1 MRQPNKAQK
10 TRKADSKEKE
20 KIDCH
25 ATAAAAARNDRKTA
39 PSKKQILA
47 TTPHSHCE
55 TSAGSRGN
63 PKKADSRRNAKNVGE
78 QPKDSRSNKTA
89 PKPTPEPSQAQSA
102 KSATILSEQPKDSR
116 ILEIESGLCKPRK
129 EIRLEC
135 LSTQR
140 GEAIADSSPKAESSS
155 PKPTPAQ
162 TDILTCL
169 ANLSTD
175 EVFTPPHIVNAMLD
189 LLPQELFS
197 DPSATFLDPACK
209 SGVFLREI
217 ARRLMLGLE
226 PHFPEPSERIAH
238 ILTHQLYGIAITELT
253 ALLSRRTL
261 YGSKDVHNPTYSI
274 PKKSGAALPQ
284 GGNIYYAPTPHS
296 FKNAKCT
303 YCGASQSQYDR
314 DSTLESH
321 AYAFIHELEP
331 LEEFFASVKAP
342 SPSSQAEAALSP
354 SLRDLRQQGVAK
366 QGAAAASLVIHKS
379 TQVDSKAVNSA
390 SAESMDCHAANA
402 ARNDKQSHPQGDTM
416 SFSVVIGNP
425 PYQLITGKEASNNA
439 VPIYN
444 RFIQRAK
451 ELNPNHIVFI
461 IPSRWMVGGIGL
473 DSFRQEMINDS
484 HIKTIID
491 YEDSKACFPDNNIDG
506 GICILHREQAY
517 TGKID
522 YTFTSNNGTTHTSKR
537 TLHNPYSKFIIRN
550 GAVLEIL
557 DKILANTQDK
567 FSSIVSS
574 ISPFGIPTFLFNEP
588 ERFPNAN
595 LQDTPFLHS
604 VKIYGVKGHKGG
616 GKESFRL
623 CA

>member
-1 MRQPNKAQK
+1 MKQPNKAQK
-10 TRKADSKEKE
+10 TRKVDSNSSSLRGDTALSPSLRADEIGVAKQGAAAASLVIHKQQKQKGTKADSSVKM
-20 KIDCH
+20 DCH
-25 ATAAAAARNDRKTA
+25 ADKSARNDRKTA

-63 PKKADSRRNAKNVGE
+63 PKKADSRSNKPPKATILQTPQSKQAEVVFDSESQAAGFTDDFVGCQGGGEGIYLSGNE
-78 QPKDSRSNKTA
+78 QAPAADSRKSA
-89 PKPTPEPSQAQSA
+89 AKPTPETQKAQSTNE
-102 KSATILSEQPKDSR
+102 KQT
-116 ILEIESGLCKPRK
+116 
-129 EIRLEC
+129 
-135 LSTQR
+135 
-140 GEAIADSSPKAESSS
+140 
-155 PKPTPAQ
+155 PTS

-197 DPSATFLDPACK
+197 DPASTFLDPACK

-226 PHFPEPSERIAH
+226 PHFPEPSKRIAH

-274 PKKSGAALPQ
+274 PQKSGAALPQ

-342 SPSSQAEAALSP
+342 SPSQA
-354 SLRDLRQQGVAK
+354 D
-366 QGAAAASLVIHKS
+366 LVIHKS

-390 SAESMDCHAANA
+390 TAESMDCHAANA
-402 ARNDKQSHPQGDTM
+402 ARNDSKTSPSVIARLPQGSRGNPYARNDKQSHPQGVPM
-416 SFSVVIGNP
+416 SFSVIITNP
-425 PYQLITGKEASNNA
+425 PYQLATTQGTAQA
-439 VPIYN
+439 TPLYN
-444 RFIQRAK
+444 KFIDRAK
-451 ELNPNHIVFI
+451 ALNPKHIVMI
-461 IPSRWMVGGIGL
+461 VPARWYSGGMGL
-473 DSFRQEMINDS
+473 KSFRASMLNDS
-484 HIKTIID
+484 RLVELHD
-491 YEDSKACFPDNNIDG
+491 FPNASDCFPDNSIEG
-506 GICILHREQAY
+506 GVCYFRWDSAKEDSQRLLSDR
-517 TGKID
+517 G
-522 YTFTSNNGTTHTSKR
+522 G
-537 TLHNPYSKFIIRN
+537 
-550 GAVLEIL
+550 G
-557 DKILANTQDK
+557 
-567 FSSIVSS
+567 S
-574 ISPFGIPTFLFNEP
+574 ISAKSTPTEMAL
-588 ERFPNAN
+588 
-595 LQDTPFLHS
+595 S
-604 VKIYGVKGHKGG
+604 
-616 GKESFRL
+616 
-623 CA
+623 